1 MAGSNGNSFW
11 MDTMLPSIGAG
22 AVSTL
27 SNLAI
32 MQAQNKFNAQ
42 QAQIARDWNL
52 EQDNTKYQ
60 RAVVDMQRA
69 GVNPAL
75 MMSKGPIS
83 TQAATNIAAQG
94 ATPAYMNMNAVASL
108 AQTISQAKLNYA
120 QKRNLDTDSDLKVAQ
135 ANYYDN
141 LGDKITQE
149 IIMLS
154 TDNKYRD
161 EFNQLE
167 IEGKKKANALTD
179 AQIKEVNEKINNLKE
194 DTNLKIAQAKT
205 EQEKANLYI
214 TDAMLKKAQTY
225 QIYALV
231 PYQQNLMDAQSDYNR
246 AAAKYQLVQAAYQ
259 QGLIDEGMIE
269 ASVRQANAYASKS
282 EIDALVLETK
292 HALGFEKAEVKNLK
306 SDTFKNYAAG
316 VTSIVNS
323 LANVVNTVV
332 GAATGMPSSVPASG
346 FIMQ

>member
-1 MAGSNGNSFW
+1 MANQNSFW
-11 MDTMLPSIGAG
+11 MDTMLPSLGAG

-32 MQAQNKFNAQ
+32 MAAQNKFNAE

-83 TQAATNIAAQG
+83 TQAATNVAAQG
-94 ATPAYMNMNAVASL
+94 ATPAYMNMSAVASL

-120 QKRNLDTDSDLKVAQ
+120 QKRQLDTQSDLNEVQ
-135 ANYYDN
+135 ARYYGN

-149 IIMLS
+149 TIGLTI
-154 TDNKYRD
+154 DNKYR
-161 EFNQLE
+161 EEYNQLRN
-167 IEGKKKANALTD
+167 EGQRLANSYTGEQLKKVG
-179 AQIKEVNEKINNLKE
+179 EEINNLKA
-194 DTNLKIAQAKT
+194 DTGKKIEEAKT
-205 EQEKANLYI
+205 EQEKQNLYAQ
-214 TDAMLKKAQTY
+214 DAILKQVQAY
-225 QIYALV
+225 QIVALI
-231 PYQQNLMDAQSDYNR
+231 PYHQNVMSSQGDFNR
-246 AAAKYQLVQAAYQ
+246 SAAKYQLVQAAYQ

-269 ASVRQANAYASKS
+269 ALVRQTNANASKS
-282 EIDALVLETK
+282 EIDAIIQETK
-292 HALGFEKAEVKNLK
+292 HALGIEKAEVKNIK
-306 SDTFKNYAAG
+306 SDTFKNYTHAA
-316 VTSIVNS
+316 TEIVNT

-332 GAATGMPSSVPASG
+332 GAATGTPASIPSSA